1 MVYIQLFD
9 LIKVLAILFFF
20 VLPGCYSE
28 GRFEKTEF
36 PQEPVSQNVPAINM
50 NETPDVLPVSS
61 IPEQIAEPPKAAA
74 EMPAEEKQAA
84 KTAAEKPADESP
96 KATVVEPSRAERV
109 MKAIAAAYPDRVGPA
124 EFRNGDWAV
133 PIRGVYYY
141 YADARLLPEELRAQ
155 SVNFDPQPFYRY
167 EKELPPW
174 KTPSAEE
181 SERYRNM
188 TKARQERKLKRSQ
201 HFFDAL
207 WRAQNKDQSYD
218 RVKSIR
224 FLGKPLFLH
233 YAILEELSLVE
244 EKILAEAKTNAQIR
258 QWINSLD
265 TVAAWNWRNIAE
277 TESRSFHSY
286 GAAIDLI
293 PKASATKGLET
304 YWLWAVRSSPEWW
317 AVPYSKRVNPP
328 DAVIKIFESYGF
340 IWGGKWNF
348 YDTMHFEYRPEIL
361 ILNDIPIT
369 GLH

>member
-1 MVYIQLFD
+1 MYNFRGRFIRTFN
-9 LIKVLAILFFF
+9 LALMLFFF
-20 VLPGCYSE
+20 TLPGCYSE
-28 GRFEKTEF
+28 SRFEKTRF
-36 PQEPVSQNVPAINM
+36 PQEPVLQNAPNLPAMN
-50 NETPDVLPVSS
+50 NETPDTAPYVNAL
-61 IPEQIAEPPKAAA
+61 EQAAEPSKAAV
-74 EMPAEEKQAA
+74 EI
-84 KTAAEKPADESP
+84 KPEESP
-96 KATVVEPSRAERV
+96 QAPVVEPSRAERV
-109 MKAIAAAYPDRVGPA
+109 MKALAAAYPDRVGPA

-141 YADARLLPEELRAQ
+141 YADARLLPEDVRSQ
-155 SVNFDPQPFYRY
+155 SAKFDPQPFYPY
-167 EKELPPW
+167 EKEIPAW

-207 WRAQNKDQSYD
+207 WRARNREQSYD

-244 EKILAEAKTNAQIR
+244 EKILAEAKTNSQVR
-258 QWINSLD
+258 QWINNLD
-265 TVAAWNWRNIAE
+265 TVTAWNWRDIAG

-293 PKASATKGLET
+293 PKASVTRGLET
-304 YWLWAVRSSPEWW
+304 YWLWAARNRPEWW
-317 AVPYSKRVNPP
+317 TVPYNKRVNPP

-361 ILNDIPIT
+361 ILNDILIT
-369 GLH
+369 GPH